1 MVYTDLMSTTARTER
16 FQLLATTR
24 QASIIRAAAQI
35 TERNATEFL
44 LEAGTA
50 EALRTLAD
58 QRLFLVDER
67 VYDEFFASLDAPPV
81 EIPALQDVLT
91 ADRPEGLDP

>member
-1 MVYTDLMSTTARTER
+1 MVYSGPMSTTTRSER
-16 FQLLATTR
+16 FQLRATAR
-24 QASIIRAAAQI
+24 QASIIRAAALI

-58 QRLFLVDER
+58 QRLFLVDEGI
-67 VYDEFFASLDAPPV
+67 YDNFAASLDAA
-81 EIPALQDVLT
+81 PADIAAVRDVLSSS
-91 ADRPEGLDP
+91 RPEGIDP

>member
-1 MVYTDLMSTTARTER
+1 MTTTARTER
-16 FQLLATTR
+16 FQLRATTR

-35 TERNATEFL
+35 TERNATDFL
-44 LEAGTA
+44 LDAGTA

-67 VYDEFFASLDAPPV
+67 VYDELATSLDAPPAEV
-81 EIPALQDVLT
+81 PALRDLLST
-91 ADRPEGLDP
+91 GRPEGLDP